1 MITFCEASGPM
12 CAWADDRKHIEA
24 QVRERFDVFV
34 SDDIVAYPASFQSDA
49 APSGTQTSNPGDPV
63 PGVCRQPANEPARS
77 AAVEVAT
84 DFPATV
90 AEAPDHLATVA
101 VVPDRAAAILPPPR
115 PLQGSAKR
123 FHQSNSGGQRQMGGV
138 KQTNRFFARRQFA

>member
-1 MITFCEASGPM
+1 MITLCEPSGPM
-12 CAWADDRKHIEA
+12 CAWVDDRQRIEA

-49 APSGTQTSNPGDPV
+49 APAGTQASHPGDPV
-63 PGVCRQPANEPARS
+63 SSVCRQPANEPARS
-77 AAVEVAT
+77 AAVAV
-84 DFPATV
+84 
-90 AEAPDHLATVA
+90 APDCPAVA
-101 VVPDRAAAILPPPR
+101 VVSDRAPFVPPPR
-115 PLQGSAKR
+115 PLQASAKR